1 MQEAPIM
8 KIQANSVVAFDY
20 TLTSD
25 DGQVIDSSAGREPL
39 VYLHGH
45 GNIVPGL
52 EKAMEGKESG
62 DSFDTSVVPSE
73 GYGEYREELVQEVP
87 RSAFDGIDKVE
98 PGMSFRAESNAGP
111 MMVVIRSV
119 GEDTVTVDG
128 NHMLAGQTLNF
139 AVDIK
144 SVRTASEEEITQGGP
159 SE

>member
-1 MQEAPIM
+1 M

-62 DSFDTSVVPSE
+62 DSFDTSVAPSE

-119 GEDTVTVDG
+119 GDDTVTVDG